1 MVMMGDSLSD
11 RGTADKD
18 YVLGCIP
25 LAFLSGLTG
34 SSPKGR
40 FTNGYVWADVISSLF
55 ASDFM
60 IKQIKKKYGY
70 TNEEIADA
78 VLTKEKEIMDDLK
91 EKRIMDDLLY
101 DYNLDN
107 DLFVKFEGQDFI
119 RSYDE
124 GGLSAYNYAWKL
136 SSSISRFFSRIILS
150 TLEEKRK
157 KLLDYDEEHHLS
169 CKQKTQTL
177 VIEWSGA
184 NDLITMNARPSI
196 VEVDR
201 AIKERIK
208 NLELL
213 IKNGYR
219 NFIWFNLP
227 DLSLTP
233 RYQNMTG
240 KEGDLERANAQQCSL
255 YFNQELANACQKLQ
269 TMFPHC
275 SFDLFDINNV
285 FTSAYDH
292 PEQYGLDPE
301 KRKQPYK
308 TSVDFKILP
317 NGTSPAKG
325 YMFWDDV
332 HPTADVH
339 AILANEFYKKYNPQY
354 EFTEPESEDV
364 HEAELN
370 ISAADLQKAF
380 CARYDEQLTTDQHSF
395 FGRYKKSKI
404 NYQTAS
410 LEEILKHA
418 LCEKG
423 TRTQEVLKDLQW
435 LDSSG
440 NVNLNIPALKE
451 AMMEV
456 DTNKKNT
463 AFAV

>member
-1 MVMMGDSLSD
+1 MKQKKISHMVMMGDSLSD
-11 RGTADKD
+11 RGTADKG

-25 LAFLSGLTG
+25 LAFLAGLSGT
-34 SSPKGR
+34 SPKGR

-78 VLTKEKEIMDDLK
+78 VITK
-91 EKRIMDDLLY
+91 EKRIMDNLLY

-107 DLFVKFEGQDFI
+107 DLFVKFEGHDFI

-136 SSSISRFFSRIILS
+136 SSSITRFFSRIILS
-150 TLEEKRK
+150 TLEQKRN
-157 KLLDYDEEHHLS
+157 KLLAYDEEHQLS
-169 CKQKTQTL
+169 RKQKTQTL

-184 NDLITMNARPSI
+184 NDLITLNARPSI

-208 NLELL
+208 NIEILL
-213 IKNGYR
+213 KNGYR
-219 NFIWFNLP
+219 NFVWFNLP

-233 RYQNMTG
+233 RYQNKNG
-240 KEGDLERANAQQCSL
+240 KEGDSERANAHQCSL
-255 YFNQELANACQKLQ
+255 YFNQELARACQKLQ

-275 SFDLFDINNV
+275 SFDVFDINKV
-285 FTSAYDH
+285 FTSAYTN

-339 AILANEFYKKYNPQY
+339 AILANAFYNKYNPRY
-354 EFTEPESEDV
+354 EFTEPESEKV

-380 CARYDEQLTTDQHSF
+380 CARYHEQLTTDQHGF
-395 FGRYKKSKI
+395 FSSYKKSRI
-404 NYQTAS
+404 NYQSAS

-418 LCEKG
+418 LCENG
-423 TRTQEVLKDLQW
+423 TRTRAVLADLQW

-440 NVNLNIPALKE
+440 KVNLNIPALKD
-451 AMMEV
+451 AMTQI
-456 DTNKKNT
+456 DAYQKS
-463 AFAV
+463 AAAAA